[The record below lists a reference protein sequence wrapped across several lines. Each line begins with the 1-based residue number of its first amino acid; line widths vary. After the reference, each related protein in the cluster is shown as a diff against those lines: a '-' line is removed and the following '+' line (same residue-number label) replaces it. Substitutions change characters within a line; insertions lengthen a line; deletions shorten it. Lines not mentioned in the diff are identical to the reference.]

1 MIFPYSQKEM
11 NNHDSFITIKNNY
24 KRMKNL
30 IIFVGLFTLAITMGC
45 KKQQTDFRDLFDG
58 HEIIYTGSPKEVLSR
73 PGNLRAQLK
82 WKSSSDPSIAKYV
95 IYYNNKVDSQVV
107 AINSKTDSVFATIP
121 NLQEFV
127 YAFTIYSYDKNGNRS
142 IPKEVNNVKIYGPLY
157 QSGLLNRPYNAI
169 DPYMINSTNSVQLN
183 FNTPDTINVNTIIR
197 YTNSAGAISD
207 KTLLPKDTAVTI
219 NDYKPGT
226 SIQYKSSYIPSK
238 GSLDV
243 FAVNDFSTFPD
254 IIPRYVLCNRALF
267 NEVRL
272 PGDAS
277 TYESGTSISK
287 LWDGSVGPQG
297 YPNIFHSAG
306 NSGMPHVIT
315 FDLGKVYT
323 NLSRIEE
330 TGRDCCNNPDRFE
343 VWGIADLAN
352 ATTTLSA
359 SDNGWPSE
367 AVNKGWTLLKD
378 VTRTDDGKNA
388 FTADLNNAGK
398 PIRYIRI
405 RIKHVTNGD
414 GNYSNMSEIRF
425 WNIQ

>member
-1 MIFPYSQKEM
+1 MKSIYKISGLLLLLV
-11 NNHDSFITIKNNY
+11 TIVISCTKDD
-24 KRMKNL
+24 
-30 IIFVGLFTLAITMGC
+30 LAF
-45 KKQQTDFRDLFDG
+45 KDYLKDG
-58 HEIIYTGSPKEVLSR
+58 EIVYPGRVANIVTK
-73 PGNLRAQLK
+73 PGNLRTGL
-82 WKSSSDPSIAKYV
+82 WWNPSPDPSISKYV
-95 IYYNNKVDSQVV
+95 VYWNNN
-107 AINSKTDSVFATIP
+107 ADSVVVNSSTHNPLDTIKVTIP
-121 NLQEFV
+121 NLKE
-127 YAFTIYSYDKNGNRS
+127 YTYTFTVYSYDAQGHKS
-142 IPKEVNNVKIYGPLY
+142 IPIEARNVRVFGPLY

-169 DPYMINSTNSVQLN
+169 DPYFINSTNSVQLN
-183 FNTPDTINVNTIIR
+183 FNTPDTINVNTVVR
-197 YTNSAGAISD
+197 YTNVAGSTVD
-207 KTLLPKDTAVTI
+207 KILLPLDTAITL

-226 SIQYKSSYIPSK
+226 NIQYKSSYIPGK

-243 FAVNDFSTFPD
+243 FAVSDFSTFPD
-254 IIPRYVLCNRALF
+254 IVPRYVLCNRSLF
-267 NEVRL
+267 NEVHL
-272 PGDAS
+272 PGDAQ

-323 NLSRIEE
+323 NLSRVEE

-343 VWGIADLAN
+343 VWGTADLTN

-359 SDNGWPSE
+359 SDNGWPAE
-367 AVNKGWTLLKD
+367 ATSKGWTLLKD

-388 FTADLNNAGK
+388 FTSELDNAGK

>member
-1 MIFPYSQKEM
+1 MIFPYSHKEM
-11 NNHDSFITIKNNY
+11 INHDGFITIKNNY

-82 WKSSSDPSIAKYV
+82 WKSSSDPSIVKYV

-127 YAFTIYSYDKNGNRS
+127 YSFTIYSYDKNGNRS
-142 IPKEVNNVKIYGPLY
+142 VPKEVNNVKVFGPTY
-157 QSGLLNRPYNAI
+157 KNGLLNRAYNAVE
-169 DPYMINSTNSVQLN
+169 PYVVNADGSVKLN
-183 FNTPDTINVNTIIR
+183 FNAPDTINTGTVIK
-197 YTNSAGAISD
+197 YTNASGNASEL
-207 KTLLPKDTAVTI
+207 TLLAKDNSIVLPS
-219 NDYKPGT
+219 YKTGT
-226 SIQYKSSYIPSK
+226 EIQYLSSYIPERN
-238 GSLDV
+238 SLDV
-243 FAVNDFSTFPD
+243 FAVSAYSVFPQVYK
-254 IIPRYVLCNRALF
+254 YVLCDRSLF
-267 NEVRL
+267 AEVHL
-272 PGDAS
+272 PGDAP

-343 VWGIADLAN
+343 VWGTADLTN
-352 ATTTLSA
+352 ATTNLSA
-359 SDNGWPSE
+359 SDNGWPAE
-367 AVNKGWTLLKD
+367 ATSKGWTLLKD
-378 VTRTDDGKNA
+378 VSRSDDGKNA
-388 FTADLNNAGK
+388 ITAELDNGGK
-398 PIRYIRI
+398 AIRYIRI
-405 RIKHVTNGD
+405 RIKHVTTGD

-425 WNIQ
+425 WNKE